1 MKKIVSIALA
11 LVLVLSCFSAVAEGF
26 TPAESYDAGERAI
39 FGGNVTME
47 PAAQG
52 GGNIN
57 TVRYAGIEGKDYTDE
72 KVYTYKDFTGSLTSS
87 SDWNPHTWETADDS
101 NLLSML
107 QSGLYEFYLNED
119 GKGYAIVPEMAAD
132 YPVDVTAEYAGK
144 FGVAEGETAKAF
156 RIALNPD
163 ACWENGEKINADD
176 YIYSMQQLLNP
187 KMLNRRADTF
197 YAGSFAVVGAKDYLF
212 SAQAGQTAYNTLTV
226 GATEALEAGKDL
238 YIDMWSM
245 WGMEGCVDAE
255 GNACPQ
261 YWSINDETLYRDAAV
276 AEGETEAWVSGKYM
290 YETYLQD
297 GAPYASYQT
306 TYMAESYVIE
316 GGTWEEVGLVKVDE
330 YTIDMI
336 YSQPIAE
343 ASFYVPYSLSQWLV
357 YKPMYEECKTFFD
370 ADGKE
375 VETEEEATTVT
386 TNYCKSLETSIGY
399 GPYKLDY
406 FELDKEYT
414 FVRNENWYGYKDGKH
429 TGMYQTDVY
438 TVSVIAE
445 HKAAMMAFEK
455 GELVAVS
462 LDATDMEKYAS
473 SDYIRYTPQSYTTKL
488 SFNTDYAKLLSR
500 GTNSQI
506 LAVDEFR
513 QGFALAIDREHF
525 ATSFTASHRPG
536 HGILNNM
543 YVYDPFTGAS
553 YRDNQ
558 YTKEALVE
566 IYGLTYGEGG
576 DYATLDEAY
585 AAMTGYDMEAAKV
598 AMKAAG
604 EKAITAGIW
613 DGEAPIEIEFR
624 VYQNDDVYVQMFTYF
639 DTQVK
644 EACVGSALEG
654 KVSLKMTV
662 DPDYY
667 ETNYS
672 GGADMIFTTWGG
684 STMDPFSTFYQC
696 YADASDGSG
705 QQMEYGFD
713 TTKVALTFNID
724 GEDVTASLHD
734 WAAWGNSMEVAGIT
748 DKFGMFNDYSYDTR
762 CQIMAGVEKGLL
774 AYYTTTPI
782 YYRNVASLY
791 SMQVNNAVNDYQQ
804 LVGFGGMAFMT
815 YNYDDAAWAEYCA
828 NNTLAY

>member
-26 TPAESYDAGERAI
+26 VPAESYEVGERAL
-39 FGGNVTME
+39 FGGNVHME
-47 PAAQG
+47 TAAQG
-52 GGNIN
+52 GGDIN
-57 TVRYAGIEGKDYTDE
+57 TVRYAGIEGQDYTDE

-101 NLLSML
+101 NLLAML
-107 QSGLYEFYLNED
+107 QTGFYEFYLNED
-119 GKGYAIVPEMAAD
+119 GKGYAIVPEMAAE
-132 YPVDVTAEYAGK
+132 YPVDVTAEYVGK
-144 FGVAEGETAKAF
+144 FGVAEGESAKAF
-156 RIALNPD
+156 RIALNQ
-163 ACWENGEKINADD
+163 AATWENGDKITADD

-197 YAGSFAVVGAKDYLF
+197 YAGSFAVVGAKDYLY

-226 GATEALEAGKDL
+226 GATEALANGADL
-238 YIDMWSM
+238 YIDMWGM

-255 GNACPQ
+255 GNPCPQ

-276 AEGETEAWVSGKYM
+276 AEGSAEDWVSGKYM

-306 TYMAESYVIE
+306 TYMAQSYIIE
-316 GGTWEEVGLVKVDE
+316 GGTWEEVGLVKVDD
-330 YTIDMI
+330 YTIDII

-343 ASFYVPYSLSQWLV
+343 ATFYVPYSLSQWLV
-357 YKPMYEECKTFFD
+357 YKPLYEECKSFFD

-375 VETEEEATTVT
+375 VETEEEAATVT

-399 GPYKLDY
+399 GPYTLGY

-414 FVRNENWYGYKDGKH
+414 FVRNENWYGYHDGKH
-429 TGMYQTDVY
+429 LGMYQTDVY

-455 GELVAVS
+455 GDLVGVT

-473 SDYIRYTPQSYTTKL
+473 SDYIYYTPQSYTTKL
-488 SFNTDYAKLLSR
+488 TFNTDYEKLLSR

-536 HGILNNM
+536 HGILNYM

-553 YRDNQ
+553 YRDNEAA
-558 YTKEALVE
+558 KVALVE
-566 IYGLTYGEGG
+566 TYGLTYGEGG

-585 AAMTGYDMEAAKV
+585 AAMTGYDMEGAKA
-598 AMKAAG
+598 AMKIAG

-613 DGEAPIEIEFR
+613 DGVAPIEIEFR
-624 VYQNDDVYVQMFTYF
+624 VYQSDDIYVQMFTYF

-713 TTKVALTFNID
+713 TSKVALTFNID
-724 GEDVTASLHD
+724 GEEVTASLQE
-734 WAAWGNSMEVAGIT
+734 WAAWGNSMDVPALNE
-748 DKFGMFNDYSYDTR
+748 KYGMFNNYSYDTR

-791 SMQVNNAVNDYQQ
+791 SMQVNTAVKDYQQ

-815 YNYDDAAWAEYCA
+815 YNYDDTAWAEYCA